1 MNKVIGNGSIV
12 SAALIVGASSF
23 VSRIVGLL
31 RDRTFTSVF
40 GAGDTFDA
48 FIAAFRIPDLIFN
61 LIVIGALSAAFI
73 PMFTEKMVAG
83 KGGKKDA
90 YRFAVSILNAMGL
103 GIAVLGMLYV
113 IFAPWIV
120 PI

>member
-1 MNKVIGNGSIV
+1 MLKYPANGSII
-12 SAALIVGASSF
+12 SAALILGASSL
-23 VSRIVGLL
+23 VSRIIGLL
-31 RDRTFTSVF
+31 RDRTFTTLF

-83 KGGKKDA
+83 KDGKKEA
-90 YRFAVSILNAMGL
+90 YRFALSVLNVMCFGVS
-103 GIAVLGMLYV
+103 VLS
-113 IFAPWIV
+113 
-120 PI
+120 